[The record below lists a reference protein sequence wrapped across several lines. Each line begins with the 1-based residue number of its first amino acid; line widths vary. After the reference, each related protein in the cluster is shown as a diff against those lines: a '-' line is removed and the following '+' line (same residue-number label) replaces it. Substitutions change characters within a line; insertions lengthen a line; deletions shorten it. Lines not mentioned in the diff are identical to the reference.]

1 MIKLFGLGLIKGT
14 ALGLTG
20 GLIIGLVL
28 KETCKQFKCKKKQ
41 NSQMTSSGEENQNK
55 NEDF

>member
-20 GLIIGLVL
+20 GLIIGLAL
-28 KETCKQFKCKKKQ
+28 KEACKQFKCRKKQ
-41 NSQMTSSGEENQNK
+41 NSQMTSSGEEDHN
-55 NEDF
+55 